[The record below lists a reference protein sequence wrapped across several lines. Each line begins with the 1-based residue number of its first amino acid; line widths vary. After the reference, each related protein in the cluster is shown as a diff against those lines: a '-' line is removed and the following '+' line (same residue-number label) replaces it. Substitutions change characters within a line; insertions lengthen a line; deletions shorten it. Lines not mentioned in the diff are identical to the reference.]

1 MHGRKGK
8 LHVHACSYKEWTWWA
23 RKSRYLDIRGVSSSG
38 EVRVDHLS
46 LVQVSFHELGLNKAS
61 SCVHVSVGACMARH
75 GPTWSK
81 PSLVGLQYGLP
92 VYCAKYSLRW
102 RSEFMIL
109 VLNKST
115 LFRKRIWKKHN
126 MTCMAYTRD
135 EGSRLG
141 VPQYATAHHWSL
153 HKELV
158 VANSLEQIERFL
170 QPVLSREWERSNGN
184 YH

>member
-1 MHGRKGK
+1 MSEWRDGGLEQVGCLQILPDNCVQHNFHHYLLVTKRETDMHGRKGK

-23 RKSRYLDIRGVSSSG
+23 HKSRYLDIRGVSSSG

-46 LVQVSFHELGLNKAS
+46 LVQVSFHELWLNKAS

-115 LFRKRIWKKHN
+115 LFRKRIWKRHKHD
-126 MTCMAYTRD
+126 MYGLYQ
-135 EGSRLG
+135 EWRL
-141 VPQYATAHHWSL
+141 
-153 HKELV
+153 
-158 VANSLEQIERFL
+158 
-170 QPVLSREWERSNGN
+170 
-184 YH
+184 